1 MNTDVVSKT
10 DMKWYVIRTQNN
22 REKSVSERLLKEAE
36 RGELMGKVGEVL
48 VPIEKIVQVNKE
60 GKRVQKDKIMLPGYI
75 FLQTNSLGELKYF
88 LKGVKGTSGFLTER
102 NGSVESLTED
112 EVNKM
117 IGRHKDSASV
127 VDSLTFSVGE
137 EVTINEGPF
146 TTMKAT
152 IESIKEQKVTLS
164 VSIFGRKTP
173 LTLELSQ
180 INKMMVK

>member
-1 MNTDVVSKT
+1 MNTDIVNKT
-10 DMKWYVIRTQNN
+10 DMKWYVIRTQSN
-22 REKSVSERLLKEAE
+22 REKSVAERLTKESE
-36 RGELMGKVGEVL
+36 RGELIGKIGEVL
-48 VPIEKIVQVNKE
+48 VPLEKVVQINKE

-102 NGSVESLTED
+102 NGSIESLTEE

-117 IGRHKDSASV
+117 IGRHRDNSISE
-127 VDSLTFSVGE
+127 SLTFMVGE
-137 EVTINEGPF
+137 DVIINDGPF
-146 TTMKAT
+146 SSMKAT
-152 IESIKEQKVTLS
+152 IEEIKEQKVKLS

>member
-1 MNTDVVSKT
+1 MEDISTNSMKYYVV
-10 DMKWYVIRTQNN
+10 RTQNN
-22 REKSVSERLLKEAE
+22 REKSVAERLLKEAE
-36 RGELMGKVGEVL
+36 RGELMGKIGEVL

-127 VDSLTFSVGE
+127 DSLTFSIGE
-137 EVTINEGPF
+137 EVIINEGPF

>member
-1 MNTDVVSKT
+1 MSTVINKT
-10 DMKWYVIRTQNN
+10 DMKWYVIRTQNQ
-22 REKSVSERLLKEAE
+22 REKSVAERLIKESE
-36 RGELMGKVGEVL
+36 RGELIGKLGEVL
-48 VPIEKIVQVNKE
+48 VPIEKVIQVNKE

-102 NGSVESLTED
+102 NGSIESLTQE

-117 IGRHKDSASV
+117 IGKHKESSSAIE
-127 VDSLTFSVGE
+127 SLNFSVNE
-137 EVTINEGPF
+137 EVIINEGPF
-146 TTMKAT
+146 ASMKAT

-173 LTLELSQ
+173 LSLEISQ
-180 INKMMVK
+180 IDKLR